1 MFTPRRLI
9 LVRHG
14 ETAGSSSTR
23 LHGSSDVPLSEQG
36 RDQARELARAL
47 LREPLDLVV
56 ASPLRRAYEAAW
68 IVGRGARVRLEPD
81 FREIHFGR
89 WEGLTKEEIKARDPI
104 FYEDWQNGAPGFE
117 YPGGEARAAFEERVE
132 RGLARLLAEPARNVL
147 VVTHKGVIRT
157 ILQRLTGEKLDRE
170 LPRLGERIE
179 LTREVDGTWFRGR
192 RPSSPLPTES
202 AA

>member
-1 MFTPRRLI
+1 MFTPRRII

-14 ETAGSSSTR
+14 ETTGSSSTR

-36 RDQARELARAL
+36 RDQARDLARAL
-47 LREPLDLVV
+47 MREPLDLVV
-56 ASPLRRAYEAAW
+56 SSPLRRAYEAAW
-68 IVGRGARVRLEPD
+68 IVGGEKPVRLEPD

-104 FYEDWQNGAPGFE
+104 SYDDWQNGVVGFE
-117 YPGGEARAAFEERVE
+117 YPGGEARAAFEERVG

-157 ILQRLTGEKLDRE
+157 ILRDLTGEKLDRE

-179 LTREVDGTWFRGR
+179 LTREIDGIWFRGR
-192 RPSSPLPTES
+192 HPSSPLPTG
-202 AA
+202 